1 MWFRSVAVSAPTPPN
16 TSDDDDDNDD
26 DDDDDDDEY
35 SDEWMTKT
43 TDTKTRRQKAAKTH
57 ILHPSPG

>member
-1 MWFRSVAVSAPTPPN
+1 VVSVRRRFGTYSTKHR
-16 TSDDDDDNDD
+16 DD
-26 DDDDDDDEY
+26 DDDDDDDDDKY